1 MTRWALVTAGAQ
13 GLGGALS
20 RYLLEQG
27 YQVIVH
33 FRSSTRGTEALQ
45 HEFGTDRVLPIAADL
60 ATRSGQAELIDTVK
74 CHVSRLHVLVN
85 NLGVYPEVDLLD
97 IDIDL
102 WEQSLMLTCTT
113 GFHLIQELHPLMR
126 GEGSRIINIGDAV
139 IDRLEGH
146 AQGTPYYIAK
156 YGMLVLTRSYAPLL
170 MPHGITVN
178 MISPGWLENSIGPTE
193 PALPGGRRGTFEDIT
208 GALGYLL
215 SDAAAYVSGA
225 NLVVAGGFSAVRVLG
240 FNE

>member
-27 YQVIVH
+27 YHVIVH
-33 FRSSTRGTEALQ
+33 YRSSIGEADALKAA
-45 HEFGTDRVLPIAADL
+45 FGAERVLTVAADL
-60 ATRSGQAELIDTVK
+60 STRSGQTELINTVK
-74 CHVSRLHVLVN
+74 GHIDRLHVLVN

-97 IDIDL
+97 IDLDL
-102 WEQSLMLTCTT
+102 WEQSFSLTCTA
-113 GFHLIQELHPLMR
+113 GFHLIRELHPLMR

-139 IDRLEGH
+139 VDRLEGH
-146 AQGTPYYIAK
+146 TQATPYYIAK
-156 YGMLVLTRSYAPLL
+156 YGMLILTRSYAPLL

-178 MISPGWLENSIGPTE
+178 MISPGWLENSVGPTD
-193 PALPGGRRGTFEDIT
+193 PALPGGRRGTFQDIA

-215 SDAAAYVSGA
+215 SDAATYVSGA
-225 NLVVAGGFSAVRVLG
+225 NLVVAGGFSTVRVVE

>member
-27 YQVIVH
+27 YHVIVH
-33 FRSSTRGTEALQ
+33 YHSSSGGADALKDV
-45 HEFGTDRVLPIAADL
+45 FGADRVLTVAADL
-60 ATRSGQAELIDTVK
+60 ATRSGQTRLIDAVK
-74 CHVSRLHVLVN
+74 GHIDRLHVLIN

-97 IDIDL
+97 IDLDL
-102 WEQSLMLTCTT
+102 WEQSFSLTCTA
-113 GFHLIQELHPLMR
+113 GFHLIQALHPLMQ
-126 GEGSRIINIGDAV
+126 GNGCRIINIGDAV

-146 AQGTPYYIAK
+146 TQATPYYIAK

-178 MISPGWLENSIGPTE
+178 MISPGWLENSVGPSD
-193 PALPGGRRGTFEDIT
+193 PPLPGGRRGTFQDIT

-215 SDAAAYVSGA
+215 SDAAAHVSGA
-225 NLVVAGGFSAVRVLG
+225 NLTVAGGFGTVRVVE
-240 FNE
+240 FTE

>member
-27 YQVIVH
+27 YHVIVH
-33 FRSSTRGTEALQ
+33 YRSSIGEADALKAA
-45 HEFGTDRVLPIAADL
+45 FGAERVLTVAADL
-60 ATRSGQAELIDTVK
+60 STRSGQTELINTVK
-74 CHVSRLHVLVN
+74 GHIDRLHVLVN

-97 IDIDL
+97 IDLDL
-102 WEQSLMLTCTT
+102 WEQSFSLTCTA
-113 GFHLIQELHPLMR
+113 GFHLIRELHPLMR

-139 IDRLEGH
+139 VDRLEGH
-146 AQGTPYYIAK
+146 TQATPYYIAK
-156 YGMLVLTRSYAPLL
+156 YGMLILTRSYAPLL

-178 MISPGWLENSIGPTE
+178 MISPGWLENSVGPTD
-193 PALPGGRRGTFEDIT
+193 PALPGGRRGTFQDIA

-215 SDAAAYVSGA
+215 SDAATYH
-225 NLVVAGGFSAVRVLG
+225 LIWF
-240 FNE
+240 